1 MFSSNLLVKGNQ
13 PERNCESSGSMLGCV
28 VGRDLSSTATG
39 NFYDQKRPNVTA
51 IFKTDK
57 MKDPENSRSVSF
69 TSLLWRTMERVL
81 LKVISRH
88 KKDKK
93 ETGRTQSHQ

>member
-1 MFSSNLLVKGNQ
+1 MNLLDQCLAVWWAGICLPQ
-13 PERNCESSGSMLGCV
+13 PLEI
-28 VGRDLSSTATG
+28 
-39 NFYDQKRPNVTA
+39 FYDQKRANVTA